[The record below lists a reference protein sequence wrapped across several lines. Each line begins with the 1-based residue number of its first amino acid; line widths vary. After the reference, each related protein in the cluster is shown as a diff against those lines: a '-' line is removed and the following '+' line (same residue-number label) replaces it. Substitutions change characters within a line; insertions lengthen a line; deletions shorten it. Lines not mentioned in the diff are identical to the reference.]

1 MWNFGDF
8 WVSEMSSSLLVRLAD
23 SWSTTLDF
31 IYNFLLLFHLWLHY
45 WQYFYSLDFIDGHFL
60 QKNPLRK
67 QRAADAGPTSDTR
80 NGEEISNVTFKQTMV
95 TFTLSHVMNLR
106 HVGAICCLKKK
117 STWEAF
123 KSNVNPAS
131 SSQWDYVRWW
141 CVVLDAGRQFM
152 FVDSSCKLTS
162 ATVAL
167 C

>member
-1 MWNFGDF
+1 MEF
-8 WVSEMSSSLLVRLAD
+8 WRFLSIRDVIIFARPIGRQLKHHTGFYLQFSSAISSLT
-23 SWSTTLDF
+23 S
-31 IYNFLLLFHLWLHY
+31 LLT
-45 WQYFYSLDFIDGHFL
+45 IFL
-60 QKNPLRK
+60 QSRFHRWSFFTKSPLRK
-67 QRAADAGPTSDTR
+67 QRAADAGPTSDMR